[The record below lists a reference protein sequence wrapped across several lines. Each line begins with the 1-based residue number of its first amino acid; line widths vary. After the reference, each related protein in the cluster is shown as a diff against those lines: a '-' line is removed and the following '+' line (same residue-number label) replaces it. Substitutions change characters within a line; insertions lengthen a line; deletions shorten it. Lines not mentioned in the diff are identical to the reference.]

1 MKLSHKKTWDK
12 VIYGLIY
19 PGFLGSM
26 LYELIPTDKSNF
38 SLAFF
43 TTPDNCIRY
52 LILIFYSL
60 DYMHLYGD
68 MENVIGDA
76 NKKDA
81 SYFIC
86 DILTCFGYLVS
97 FVALKIPNYD
107 FVIFVF
113 GVVPWLLLWYKR
125 KNPADRK
132 YIIPYALVASAFPIY
147 KLIQLIGK
155 YGPLLKDR
163 NLAILLMIVS
173 VIAYSIY
180 VMYYYERCS
189 AQIDRT
195 VIYRSG

>member
-1 MKLSHKKTWDK
+1 MKVSHKKTWDK

-43 TTPDNCIRY
+43 TTSDNFIRY

-68 MENVIGDA
+68 MENVIGDP
-76 NKKDA
+76 NKKDL

-97 FVALKIPNYD
+97 FIALKIPNYD
-107 FVIFVF
+107 LVI
-113 GVVPWLLLWYKR
+113 
-125 KNPADRK
+125 
-132 YIIPYALVASAFPIY
+132 
-147 KLIQLIGK
+147 
-155 YGPLLKDR
+155 
-163 NLAILLMIVS
+163 
-173 VIAYSIY
+173 
-180 VMYYYERCS
+180 
-189 AQIDRT
+189 
-195 VIYRSG
+195 